1 MRSVH
6 RGLALLVL
14 LLFGAIVGGCGSA
27 SHDGGT
33 TTTHSGGTTTT
44 PTLEGGLAI
53 QPPKPAPP
61 LALRNYTGQP
71 VDLSAFRGKAVLV
84 TFVYTHCPDVC
95 PLIVSSLAA
104 AQRQL
109 GAEARRLQII
119 AVTVDPT
126 NDTPL
131 AVKHFLAERG
141 ATGRMDYLIG
151 TRKQLLPVWK
161 AWGVAVT
168 VNKYEDAEAHT
179 AVVFGITPS
188 GKIAVA
194 YPSSFT
200 PATIVHDVPLLARG

>member
-14 LLFGAIVGGCGSA
+14 LLFGAVGGGCGST
-27 SHDGGT
+27 SDGGGTST
-33 TTTHSGGTTTT
+33 TS
-44 PTLEGGLAI
+44 TLAGGLVI

-71 VDLSAFRGKAVLV
+71 VNLSAFRGKVVLV

-119 AVTVDPT
+119 AVSVDPK

-161 AWGVAVT
+161 AWGIAVT
-168 VNKYEDAEAHT
+168 INKRVDPEAHT

-188 GKIAVA
+188 GQLVVA